1 MTTWTVIVLAVGYCH
16 LLFVLWSAHRVRSKE
31 IMDLSDYVEDIRSR
45 TANMDEK
52 LRDTKAGSEYE
63 VKKLRNVSVETLKI
77 LEDVSS
83 TLNNKLNKNKY
94 LRKSN
99 ERNMSTKH

>member
-1 MTTWTVIVLAVGYCH
+1 MTIWIIIALAVGYCH
-16 LLFVLWSAHRVRSKE
+16 LLFVLWSTYRVRSKE
-31 IMDLSDYVEDIRSR
+31 ITDLSEYVEDIRLR

-52 LRDTKAGSEYE
+52 LRETKAGSEYE

-83 TLNNKLNKNKY
+83 TLNKKLNKKK
-94 LRKSN
+94 LFKDI
-99 ERNMSTKH
+99 K